1 MEKSHDADFFL
12 LSFRYLSERESVWHR
27 KLTAENLATDS
38 PRLLKKAEGLQ
49 ASFPVGCLSKRIYLM
64 RQRIRQNLR
73 SGSFP
78 IVSEANFRELSS
90 CKMLVMIYL
99 GILKG
104 YMVNKLF

>member
-1 MEKSHDADFFL
+1 MRKSLTTLIFL

-27 KLTAENLATDS
+27 KLTRENLATDS
-38 PRLLKKAEGLQ
+38 PRLLKKAEGLK

-64 RQRIRQNLR
+64 RQRIRHNLR

-78 IVSEANFRELSS
+78 IVSEANFRELCSY
-90 CKMLVMIYL
+90 KMLVIIYL